1 MNPLIFLVPAILLV
15 NIPCGYWREG
25 LKKFSLWWFVAVHLP
40 VPFIAV
46 ARRLLEVEPQ
56 WHSFAI
62 MIGAYFTGQF
72 IGAKLRMRRSAE

>member
-1 MNPLIFLVPAILLV
+1 MNPLFYLVPAILIV

-25 LKKFSLWWFVAVHLP
+25 LRRFSFLWFVAVHLP

-46 ARRLLEVEPQ
+46 ARHMLAIEPE
-56 WHSFAI
+56 WHNFGM

-72 IGAKLRMRRSAE
+72 IGAKLRMMKK